1 MKNTLT
7 ALLCSLLLLACS
19 HSNTHCTIEGHY
31 DAPNGTVLYLTPID
45 NILAPT
51 DSATIKNGRFAFAI
65 NDTTP
70 AVRFLASNQVIDG
83 NYVFIEKGTVKVNF
97 TGPKFASGTPGN
109 DKLSRFITERQRYV
123 DIRRMATPEFVKAM
137 SFSPQVYDSI
147 KQLETVASRVFR
159 NYAIGEIMTNLNNPL
174 GYFFLI
180 NSVGLLPAQV
190 LESLFPRVP
199 APLRDNLY
207 NKMITRIEN
216 ELHSIEYIKKAQE
229 NQQATAVGKQF
240 QDFELN
246 NIKGGKVLFSNEV
259 TGNQYT
265 LLLFW
270 GSWNANWAN
279 LAALEGAYTRYKEN
293 GLQIVGVSLDS
304 SVEECRATTD
314 ELGLSWVQLC
324 NPGGGSAELA
334 AAYGVTLL
342 PSAVLVNKRGVII
355 ARLDTMEDILAKIKE
370 LF

>member
-1 MKNTLT
+1 MRHTLP

-19 HSNTHCTIEGHY
+19 HSNTHCTIEGRY
-31 DAPNGTVLYLTPID
+31 PAPDGTTLYLTPID

-97 TGPKFASGTPGN
+97 TGATFASGTPGN
-109 DKLSRFITERQRYV
+109 DKLSRFITEKQRLL
-123 DIRRMATPEFVKAM
+123 DIKRMATPEFIQAM
-137 SFSPQVYDSI
+137 SLSPQTLDSI
-147 KQLETVASRVFR
+147 KELETVASIVFR
-159 NYAIGEIMTNLNNPL
+159 NYAVGEIMTNLNNPL

-180 NSVGLLPAQV
+180 NSVGLIPAQV
-190 LESLFPRVP
+190 LEPIFPNIPV
-199 APLRDNLY
+199 PLRDNLY
-207 NKMITRIEN
+207 DKMKTRIKN
-216 ELHSIEYIKKAQE
+216 EQQSVEYIKRAQQ

-240 QDFELN
+240 QNFELN
-246 NIKGGKVLFSNEV
+246 NIKGGTVLFSNEV
-259 TGNQYT
+259 ASNKYT
-265 LLLFW
+265 VLLFW

-279 LAALEGAYTRYKEN
+279 LAALEGAYTRYRES
-293 GLQIVGVSLDS
+293 GLQIVGVSLDN
-304 SVEECRATTD
+304 SVEECRATTN
-314 ELGLSWVQLC
+314 ELGLNWVQLC
-324 NPGGGSAELA
+324 NPNGGSAELA

-342 PSAVLVNKRGVII
+342 PSAVIVNKRGVII